1 MRGSGMILTVLV
13 GLAVGYYV
21 YTTQFKVGPGGEV
34 VSPKAQIDVVGIQS
48 DLLSIANAERLY
60 LASHG
65 SYATVEQLRQ
75 EGSLLFS
82 PTHRRGYNFVS
93 EINGG
98 MGFRITAVPADP
110 TAEGWPSF
118 SIDQN
123 MQVTRR

>member
-34 VSPKAQIDVVGIQS
+34 VSPKAQIDAVGIQT
-48 DLLSIANAERLY
+48 DLLSIANAERRY
-60 LASHG
+60 LAFHG
-65 SYATVEQLRQ
+65 SYATVEQLQQ

-82 PTHRRGYNFVS
+82 ATNRRGYNFIS

-98 MGFRITAVPADP
+98 TDFRITAVPADS

-118 SIDQN
+118 WIDQN

>member
-1 MRGSGMILTVLV
+1 MID
-13 GLAVGYYV
+13 A
-21 YTTQFKVGPGGEV
+21 
-34 VSPKAQIDVVGIQS
+34 VGIQS
-48 DLLSIANAERLY
+48 DLLAIGNAERLY

-82 PTHRRGYNFVS
+82 STHRRGYNFVS